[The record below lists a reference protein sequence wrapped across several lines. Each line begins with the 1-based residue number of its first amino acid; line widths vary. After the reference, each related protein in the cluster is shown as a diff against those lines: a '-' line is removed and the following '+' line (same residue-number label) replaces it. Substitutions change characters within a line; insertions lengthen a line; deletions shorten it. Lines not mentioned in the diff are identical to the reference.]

1 MIGCDKNRIDEIVR
15 HGLAFVL
22 RLALILGGLGFASVY
37 RLSKSACYGI
47 I

>member
-1 MIGCDKNRIDEIVR
+1 MEVGRNRFDEVVR
-15 HGLAFVL
+15 QGLAFML